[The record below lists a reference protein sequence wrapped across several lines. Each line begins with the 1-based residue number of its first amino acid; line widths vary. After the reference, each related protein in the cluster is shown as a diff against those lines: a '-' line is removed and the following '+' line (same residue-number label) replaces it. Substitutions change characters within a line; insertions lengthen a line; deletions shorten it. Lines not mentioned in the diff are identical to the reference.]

1 MVDSGA
7 SDPSVYGPPVMG
19 APILNSPAAAMA
31 VVYDFRRPTT
41 LAREHARVLEL
52 AFETFARQWG
62 TQLSAKIRVMS
73 QVTLEYLSMQSYD
86 DYVTGLP
93 PTTAMVLCESEATT
107 ARTVIQFPA
116 AAALNWISHML
127 GSPTATD
134 VPERK
139 FTRIEQ
145 TLVRGLMDEALEDL
159 HYSLGALLQHQLS
172 VDSIHHN
179 SQFAQAATK
188 SELVIAVALRVRVGE
203 RSTLASIAVP
213 AELIMPQLG
222 ETNPSGPIDN
232 ASELL
237 NDSLAGIPLDVAL
250 ALSPAVVT
258 SSTILN
264 LAVGDVF
271 PLPHPT
277 HKPFELSVEGRR
289 MGTAA
294 AGTRSG
300 RIAAVVVSTE
310 ET

>member
-1 MVDSGA
+1 
-7 SDPSVYGPPVMG
+7 MG
-19 APILNSPAAAMA
+19 ALNPNSPAAAMA

-62 TQLSAKIRVMS
+62 TQLTAKIRVMS

-86 DYVTGLP
+86 DYVSGLP
-93 PTTAMVLCESEATT
+93 PTTAMVLCESEGTT
-107 ARTVIQFPA
+107 AKAVIQFPA
-116 AAALNWISHML
+116 AAALNWVSHML
-127 GSPTATD
+127 GSPTPTD

-159 HYSLGALLQHQLS
+159 HYSLGALLQQQLS
-172 VDSIHHN
+172 VESVHHN

-188 SELVIAVALRVRVGE
+188 SELVVAVSLRVRVGE
-203 RSTLASIAVP
+203 RSALASIAVP
-213 AELIMPQLG
+213 AELILPQLG

-232 ASELL
+232 AWELL
-237 NDSLAGIPLDVAL
+237 SESLIGIPVDVAL
-250 ALSPAVVT
+250 ALGASMVT
-258 SSTILN
+258 PHTILN
-264 LAVGDVF
+264 LAVGDVL

-277 HKPFELSVEGRR
+277 HKPFELSVEGRKL
-289 MGTAA
+289 GTAA
-294 AGTRSG
+294 AGTRNG

-310 ET
+310 DTQI

>member
-1 MVDSGA
+1 MA
-7 SDPSVYGPPVMG
+7 
-19 APILNSPAAAMA
+19 ALNPESPAAAMA

-62 TQLSAKIRVMS
+62 TQLTAKIRVMS

-86 DYVTGLP
+86 DYVAGLP

-107 ARTVIQFPA
+107 ARAVIQFPA
-116 AAALNWISHML
+116 ADALNWVSHML
-127 GSPTATD
+127 GSPTATE

-172 VDSIHHN
+172 VASIHHN

-188 SELVIAVALRVRVGE
+188 SELVIAVSLRVRVGE

-213 AELIMPQLG
+213 AELILPQLG
-222 ETNPSGPIDN
+222 ETNPTGPTEN
-232 ASELL
+232 AGELL
-237 NDSLAGIPLDVAL
+237 AASMAGIPVDVAL
-250 ALSPAVVT
+250 ALGTAAVT
-258 SSTILN
+258 PGTILG
-264 LAVGDVF
+264 LAVGDVL

-277 HKPFELSVEGRR
+277 HRPFELSVEGRR
-289 MGTAA
+289 LGTAA

-310 ET
+310 ETPV